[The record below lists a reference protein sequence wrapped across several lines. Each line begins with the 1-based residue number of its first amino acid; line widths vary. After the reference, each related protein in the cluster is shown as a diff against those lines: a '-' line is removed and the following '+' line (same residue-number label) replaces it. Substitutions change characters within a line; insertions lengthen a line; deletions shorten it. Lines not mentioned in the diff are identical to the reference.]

1 MKYDEQILLKG
12 AARLNARASWII
24 FWTATKYTV
33 VTLLAT
39 SFAGAMLSR
48 TNVLSVDSAVA
59 IVAVLTVAALM
70 VGIFVGQ
77 DRAFELRLQAQQLV
91 ALVKIEH
98 NTHKTSLPS

>member
-12 AARLNARASWII
+12 AARFEARASWII

-39 SFAGAMLSR
+39 SFAGAMLR
-48 TNVLSVDSAVA
+48 TNVLSSDSAVG

-91 ALVKIEH
+91 ALVKLEH
-98 NTHKTSLPS
+98 NTHKTILPS